1 MLEVSNCE
9 KKILV
14 YLSANRL
21 MQAVFLNEV
30 KHFWFEKLEIKKGKG
45 NFRRLSTEGGLNTIW
60 EDNFTNTF
68 LVHTYISI

>member
-9 KKILV
+9 KKNLV

-30 KHFWFEKLEIKKGKG
+30 KHFWFEKLEIKKEKEILGDYQRK
-45 NFRRLSTEGGLNTIW
+45 EA
-60 EDNFTNTF
+60 
-68 LVHTYISI
+68 